1 MPITHLEHF
10 LVLTDDIEATRDF
23 YRDVLGL
30 SVGPRPPLGFA
41 GYWLYAGG
49 APCVHIA
56 ERASYAA
63 SSLPAGIPVSA
74 RAPGTGPFDHAAF
87 IARDFDEISARL
99 ARHGVAAHLNVVPG
113 NGLRQLFV
121 LDPNGVKI
129 EINIPAEPS
138 PDRPGA

>member
-10 LVLTDDIEATRDF
+10 LVLTDDIDATRDF
-23 YRDVLGL
+23 YRDALGL
-30 SVGPRPPLGFA
+30 SVGPRPPLAFA

-49 APCVHIA
+49 MPCVHIA

-63 SSLPAGIPVSA
+63 SCVPAGIPVSECA
-74 RAPGTGPFDHAAF
+74 AGTGPFDHAAF
-87 IARDFDEISARL
+87 IAKDFDEISARL
-99 ARHGVAAHLNVVPG
+99 ARHGIEAHLNVVSG

-129 EINIPAEPS
+129 EINIPAE
-138 PDRPGA
+138 RPGPQGV

>member
-10 LVLTDDIEATRDF
+10 LVLTDDIDATRDF

-30 SVGPRPPLGFA
+30 TVGPRPPLPFA
-41 GYWLYAGG
+41 GYWLYAAGV
-49 APCVHIA
+49 PCVHIA
-56 ERASYAA
+56 ERASYTA
-63 SSLPAGIPVSA
+63 SSKPVGIPVSA
-74 RAPGTGPFDHAAF
+74 YAAGTGPFDHAAF
-87 IARDFDEISARL
+87 IAKDFDEISARL

-129 EINIPAEPS
+129 EINIPAERR

>member
-23 YRDVLGL
+23 YRDALGL
-30 SVGPRPPLGFA
+30 TVGPRPPLQFA

-56 ERASYAA
+56 ERASYSR
-63 SSLPAGIPVSA
+63 SSRPAGIPVSE

-87 IARDFDEISARL
+87 IASDFEEMSARL
-99 ARHGVAAHLNVVPG
+99 ARLGIAAHLNVVPG
-113 NGLRQLFV
+113 NGLKQLFV

-129 EINIPAEPS
+129 EINFPAVP
-138 PDRPGA
+138 PPGRPGA

>member
-23 YRDVLGL
+23 YRDALGL
-30 SVGPRPPLGFA
+30 TVGPRPPLPFA

-56 ERASYAA
+56 ERASYTA
-63 SSLPAGIPVSA
+63 SSAPAGIPVSA
-74 RAPGTGPFDHAAF
+74 PTAGTGPFDHAAF
-87 IARDFDEISARL
+87 IARDFDEISGRL
-99 ARHGVAAHLNVVPG
+99 ARHGVKAHLNVVPG

-121 LDPNGVKI
+121 LDPNGLKV
-129 EINIPAEPS
+129 EINIPAEA
-138 PDRPGA
+138 R